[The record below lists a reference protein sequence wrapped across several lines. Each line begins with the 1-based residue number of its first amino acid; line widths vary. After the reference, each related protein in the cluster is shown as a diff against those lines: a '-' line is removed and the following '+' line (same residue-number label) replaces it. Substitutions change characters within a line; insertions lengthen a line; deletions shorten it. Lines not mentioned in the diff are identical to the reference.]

1 LSADRVTLRLP
12 REHSFFS
19 VAHLVVG
26 GLAVRLNLSFDQLED
41 VQVALAELLE
51 QRESDEEITISVQI
65 TGDVI
70 EVEIGPFDETLTSEL
85 ARAEADEDEVGLRRV
100 LETVVDEIEVTE
112 RGGKPWIA
120 LRKRVEA

>member
-1 LSADRVTLRLP
+1 VSGDRVTLRLP
-12 REHSFFS
+12 REHSFLS

-41 VQVALAELLE
+41 LQVALAELLE

-65 TGDVI
+65 SGDMI
-70 EVEIGPFDETLTSEL
+70 EVELGPFDETLTTEL
-85 ARAEADEDEVGLRRV
+85 ARADGGDDEVGLRRV
-100 LETVVDEIEVTE
+100 LETVVDEIDVAH
-112 RGGKPWIA
+112 RDGKPWIA

>member
-1 LSADRVTLRLP
+1 MSGDRVTLRLP

-41 VQVALAELLE
+41 LQVAVAELLE
-51 QRESDEEITISVQI
+51 QRESDEEITISLRI
-65 TGDVI
+65 AGEVI
-70 EVEIGPFDETLTSEL
+70 ELELGPFDETLTKEL
-85 ARAEADEDEVGLRRV
+85 AHDDGSEVGLRRV
-100 LETVVDEIEVTE
+100 LETVVDDIEVSD

>member
-1 LSADRVTLRLP
+1 MSPDRVTLRLP
-12 REHSFFS
+12 REHSFLS

-41 VQVALAELLE
+41 LQVALAELLE
-51 QRESDEEITISVQI
+51 QRESDDEITIAVQL

-70 EVEIGPFDETLTSEL
+70 EVEIGPFDDTLPAEL
-85 ARAEADEDEVGLRRV
+85 ARADGGEGEVGLRRV
-100 LETVVDEIEVTE
+100 LETVVDRVEVND

-120 LRKRVEA
+120 LKKRVDT

>member
-1 LSADRVTLRLP
+1 LSGDRVTLRLP

-41 VQVALAELLE
+41 LQVAVAELLE
-51 QRESDEEITISVQI
+51 QRESDDEITISLQI
-65 TGDVI
+65 VGDVI
-70 EVEIGPFDETLTSEL
+70 EVELGPFDESLMKEL
-85 ARAEADEDEVGLRRV
+85 AHDDGGEVGLRRV
-100 LETVVDEIEVTE
+100 LETVVDEIDVSE